1 MAEQDFFDAGINT
14 SFTFQY
20 SIANM
25 TTIPT
30 TTGNNFQVQRK
41 FDPSIHRSYYLPPI
55 NNGYALQQRDFDQQQ
70 WKNNN
75 VSQTPQHIVS
85 PEAIREAQKEESEEP
100 DRPFSK
106 FTSFLALKQ
115 RRVSPEPKYISS
127 PSSIKVNSD
136 EIRIEEEL
144 IPYSSEEDDI
154 KKLPNLF
161 NNDLRSKLLETS
173 SRMTVA
179 EISKDV
185 VDGWWK
191 TIPDDER
198 QYYIKQATMFKE
210 GQKYPDLAYSRK
222 SKPEKRQLVDPI
234 LSQERSQQTTPVIS
248 GPSKKRSRKSNLPEG
263 QKDPRGRKK
272 KRHRHPFAPK
282 HPMSAYLYYLADV
295 YPKVSQNFPG
305 STVGP
310 ISKSISATWHA
321 MTAEER
327 LPWKQKAES
336 DKARYAREMEV
347 YMAKNKLQEQQQQQQ
362 ASLNHSIVQ

>member
-1 MAEQDFFDAGINT
+1 
-14 SFTFQY
+14 
-20 SIANM
+20 
-25 TTIPT
+25 
-30 TTGNNFQVQRK
+30 
-41 FDPSIHRSYYLPPI
+41 
-55 NNGYALQQRDFDQQQ
+55 
-70 WKNNN
+70 
-75 VSQTPQHIVS
+75 PQHIVS

-185 VDGWWK
+185 VGGWWK
-191 TIPDDER
+191 TIPDDQR

-210 GQKYPDLAYSRK
+210 EQKHPDLAYSRK
-222 SKPEKRQLVDPI
+222 SKPEKRQ
-234 LSQERSQQTTPVIS
+234 
-248 GPSKKRSRKSNLPEG
+248 SRKSNLPEG

-321 MTAEER
+321 MSAEER